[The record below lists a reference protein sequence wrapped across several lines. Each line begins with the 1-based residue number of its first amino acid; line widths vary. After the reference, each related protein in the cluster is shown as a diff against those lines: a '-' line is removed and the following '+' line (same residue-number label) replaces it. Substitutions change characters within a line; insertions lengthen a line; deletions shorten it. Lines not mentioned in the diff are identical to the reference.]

1 MPNPDQHIPLL
12 IERAYVGGTW
22 CHADSGESDAILNPA
37 SGDTI
42 GHVPRMG
49 AAETQRAIDAA
60 IPAQRQWAAQTA
72 LERHAILK
80 QWHQLIIDNA
90 DALARLMTLEQGKP
104 LSQSHTEVV
113 YGASYIEWFAEEA
126 RRAAGGILP
135 HAQGDKRILVMRQ
148 PIGVTA
154 AITPWN
160 FPIATVTRKCAPA
173 LAAGCAQVLKPAPET
188 PFCALAL
195 AKLGEE
201 AGLPAGLFSVVTGD
215 AAAIGGAM
223 MDSEAVHLVSFTGST
238 PVGKLL
244 IEQSAKTVKK
254 LELELGGHAPFIV
267 FDDADLDLAA
277 DQLMACKFRNMGQ
290 VCIAAN
296 KIFVHEDVAEP
307 FLTKVKAKI
316 DALTT
321 GPGEEDAFD
330 QGPLINSAAVKKVER
345 HVKDAAEKGAQ
356 VLTGGKAHAL
366 GGNFYE
372 PTLLTNITP
381 DMIVT
386 QEETFGPVAPVL
398 TFSSEKALIDQVNDT
413 QVGLASYFFSQDI
426 TRIWRVAEALEYGMV
441 GVNSGVLSAAE
452 APFGGVK
459 QSGLGREGGARGLDA
474 FLEDKY
480 VCLGGLTGGAA

>member
-1 MPNPDQHIPLL
+1 MQ
-12 IERAYVGGTW
+12 RAFVAGEW
-22 CHADSGESDAILNPA
+22 CAADSGDTDAVVNPA
-37 SGDTI
+37 NGDVI

-49 AAETQRAIDAA
+49 ADETTRAIQAAVLAQRA
-60 IPAQRQWAAQTA
+60 WAACTPA
-72 LERHAILK
+72 ERHTVLK
-80 QWHQLIIDNA
+80 RWHALIVENA
-90 DALARLMTLEQGKP
+90 DALARLMTLEQGKL
-104 LSQSHTEVV
+104 LSQSRTEVV

-126 RRAAGGILP
+126 RRAAGDILP

-201 AGLPAGLFSVVTGD
+201 AGLPAGVFSVVTGD
-215 AAAIGGAM
+215 AEAIGGAM
-223 MDSEAVHLVSFTGST
+223 MASEDVRLVSFTGST

-244 IEQSAKTVKK
+244 IEQSAQTVKK

-296 KIFVHEDVAEP
+296 KIFVHEDVATS
-307 FLTKVKAKI
+307 FLDKLKDRI
-316 DALTT
+316 GALTT
-321 GPGEEDAFD
+321 GPGDEDAFD
-330 QGPLINSAAVKKVER
+330 QGPLINGAAVNKVDR
-345 HVKDAAEKGAQ
+345 HVRDAAKKGAQ

-372 PTLLTNITP
+372 PTLLTGITP
-381 DMIVT
+381 DMLVT
-386 QEETFGPVAPVL
+386 QEETFGPVAPVM
-398 TFSSEKALIDQVNDT
+398 TFSSEKALIEQVNDT

-426 TRIWRVAEALEYGMV
+426 ARVWRVAEALDYGMV

-480 VCLGGLTGGAA
+480 VCLGGLSGDVT

>member
-1 MPNPDQHIPLL
+1 MLNPEPYNQLL
-12 IERAYVGGTW
+12 MQRAFVAGEW
-22 CHADSGESDAILNPA
+22 CAADSGDTDAVVNPA
-37 SGDTI
+37 NGDVI

-49 AAETQRAIDAA
+49 ADETTRAIQAAVLAQRA
-60 IPAQRQWAAQTA
+60 WAACTPA
-72 LERHAILK
+72 ERHTVLK
-80 QWHQLIIDNA
+80 RWHALIVENA
-90 DALARLMTLEQGKP
+90 DALARLMTLEQGKL
-104 LSQSHTEVV
+104 LSQSRTEVV

-126 RRAAGGILP
+126 RRAAGDILP

-201 AGLPAGLFSVVTGD
+201 AGLPAGVFSVVTGD
-215 AAAIGGAM
+215 AEAIGGAM
-223 MDSEAVHLVSFTGST
+223 MASEDVRLVSFTGST

-244 IEQSAKTVKK
+244 IEQSAQTVKK

-296 KIFVHEDVAEP
+296 KIFVHEDVATS
-307 FLTKVKAKI
+307 FLDKLKDRI
-316 DALTT
+316 GALTT
-321 GPGEEDAFD
+321 GPGDEDAFD
-330 QGPLINSAAVKKVER
+330 QGPLINGAAVNKVDR
-345 HVKDAAEKGAQ
+345 HVRDAAKKGAQ

-372 PTLLTNITP
+372 PTLLTGITP
-381 DMIVT
+381 DMLVT
-386 QEETFGPVAPVL
+386 QEETFGPVAPVM
-398 TFSSEKALIDQVNDT
+398 TFSSEKALIEQVNDT

-426 TRIWRVAEALEYGMV
+426 ARVWRVAEALDYGMV

-480 VCLGGLTGGAA
+480 VCLGGLSGDVT